1 MALTPE
7 EIKKVNQEFNDLIV
21 QLDEVEQRSLTQVR
35 EDLENGRKTLEQ
47 WNNEVKRFKI
57 TLDSVSDNLSFASVA
72 FKNIVADLKAGTNLA
87 KLQKEND
94 KSRVASLNKISS
106 IATRALEVRRGD
118 ASLSDKE
125 LDNLRLRNQREEENL
140 KRLRDLAPVGS
151 ERRKQLNSELNE
163 TRKVGKS
170 IGIIKDRQQEVNKEL
185 GFAPSLA
192 AGLDRALQK
201 AGLPALGISDALAE
215 TQKEA
220 QRVAAEGGKAKDEF
234 NALSFFTAKVGE
246 NLAEAASI
254 TNVLQLGFGLVLK
267 SVFDLNKE
275 QTEFRRLVGESA
287 DGVGLLNS
295 GLLTSVDLIKTQV
308 ALSEQFGLNAR
319 AAFSQETIQ
328 EAGELTKAV
337 GLTAEESGNFAK
349 FSAITG
355 TNLNNQLDSLT
366 KSIPKA
372 FNQRQILQQT
382 ANVTSD
388 IALAFDNQVELI
400 GDAVVKAKQLGLT
413 LGDVNQIADS
423 LLDIESSLAAEFEA
437 EVITGKSLNFERA
450 RFFALTNDLA
460 GLTDEIKN
468 NEEIINEFAGATRI
482 EQESIAKA
490 FGMSRQQMADMV
502 MSSKLINTLSDEQ
515 RANAA
520 GVSIE
525 QLKQL
530 DIQQS
535 LSDSIN
541 KLTQAL
547 AGPLEKFASL
557 VQFAVK
563 FSDALLFGVG
573 VFTILNNKAAISA
586 AFAKKNLMVGIADMA
601 IGAYRSL
608 VAIPFAGPV
617 LAAAGAAVA
626 FALGKSYLQKAGD
639 AIIPVSGGP
648 TISTRE
654 GGLIQGTV
662 NDDIIMAPGIA
673 GGSLR
678 TETRSTPGTVVLSD
692 SQIQKIANA
701 VRDGASRATINLDG
715 DRVSSRLQ
723 TPTVLNTLPGV

>member
-1 MALTPE
+1 MANGPE
-7 EIKKVNQEFNDLIV
+7 
-21 QLDEVEQRSLTQVR
+21 
-35 EDLENGRKTLEQ
+35 
-47 WNNEVKRFKI
+47 
-57 TLDSVSDNLSFASVA
+57 
-72 FKNIVADLKAGTNLA
+72 
-87 KLQKEND
+87 
-94 KSRVASLNKISS
+94 
-106 IATRALEVRRGD
+106 
-118 ASLSDKE
+118 
-125 LDNLRLRNQREEENL
+125 
-140 KRLRDLAPVGS
+140 
-151 ERRKQLNSELNE
+151 E
-163 TRKVGKS
+163 TRKEFKAIAEETAVIFGETLQTIASRFSTQLREQANELDDLSKTLLRNFKNDIS
-170 IGIIKDRQQEVNKEL
+170 SLARSASGLLNVQDKLRDGILKQSDISKEIQGINSKINKVLLDRQTIIRATGGLTAQQEEDFQNALDITKKQVDQLRAQSQLLAEIDSSLGPIGSGFKVVGGLLKKIGLDDPFTEVLQNTKAARGQIALNTQAVNDLRDSTGKIPAEHRKTAISLLKQNQSLKSQAKLSTQITASLKSRLTLSNLLAVAATKVLASIFDVNK
-185 GFAPSLA
+185 A
-192 AGLDRALQK
+192 
-201 AGLPALGISDALAE
+201 
-215 TQKEA
+215 
-220 QRVAAEGGKAKDEF
+220 
-234 NALSFFTAKVGE
+234 
-246 NLAEAASI
+246 
-254 TNVLQLGFGLVLK
+254 
-267 SVFDLNKE
+267 
-275 QTEFRRLVGESA
+275 QTEFRRQVGESA
-287 DGVGLLNS
+287 DGIGLLNS
-295 GLLTSVDLIKTQV
+295 GLLTSVDLIQTQV

-319 AAFSQETIQ
+319 EAFGSETLQEV
-328 EAGELTKAV
+328 GELTKAV
-337 GLTAEESGNFAK
+337 GLSAEESGNFAR

-382 ANVTSD
+382 ANVTND
-388 IALAFDNQVELI
+388 IALAFDNQVDLI

-468 NEEIINEFAGATRI
+468 NEEIINSFAGATRI

-563 FSDALLFGVG
+563 FSDALLVGAG
-573 VFTILNNKAAISA
+573 VFTILNNKTKIQAGLQATIGA
-586 AFAKKNLMVGIADMA
+586 LQNKNLLKGIADMA
-601 IGAYRSL
+601 ISAYTS
-608 VAIPFAGPV
+608 VAKIPFIGPI
-617 LAAAGAAVA
+617 LGAAAAAAA
-626 FALGKSYLQKAGD
+626 FALGKSY
-639 AIIPVSGGP
+639 
-648 TISTRE
+648 ISK
-654 GGLIQGTV
+654 G
-662 NDDIIMAPGIA
+662 DDIVSEGYGARTLMGPEGSIALNDRDTVIA
-673 GGSLR
+673 GTNLFPQDR
-678 TETRSTPGTVVLSD
+678 TETRITPTTVTLSD
-692 SQIQKIANA
+692 AQIQKIANA

-715 DRVSSRLQ
+715 DKVSSRLQ
-723 TPTVLNTLPGV
+723 TPMVLNTLPGV